1 MLLNAD
7 SSSRHHGNGAGGASL
22 SRAPAGHIPV
32 QRRCKPANRPPS
44 AQGHAHRAS
53 PPRVPALSLGRNSA
67 LAERPEVPR
76 LRDECVQDRE
86 GIRLWIC
93 DSRLGWAPR
102 GEPRQYLQGGG
113 GGGGATVLY
122 FIFCLHGSL
131 KLCLELCLQPEVSF
145 KMAITKWK
153 TQAVSFS
160 PVGLRAV
167 IGGGCHVPI
176 FTIEGDGSE

>member
-113 GGGGATVLY
+113 GGGGGNCSLFYLLSAWKFKAMLRIMFTARG
-122 FIFCLHGSL
+122 IFQNGNHKVEDTSGEFFPSGVKSCNWGG
-131 KLCLELCLQPEVSF
+131 VSRPHF
-145 KMAITKWK
+145 HHR
-153 TQAVSFS
+153 
-160 PVGLRAV
+160 G
-167 IGGGCHVPI
+167 
-176 FTIEGDGSE
+176 